1 MIVDL
6 KLKNPLNNGARHG
19 IYREAE
25 NAKAVMTIIHGF
37 GEHSGR
43 YHHMMDYL
51 AGKGVSTLAVDLT
64 GHGRSEGKQGVCL
77 DYEFMRADVDLALLE
92 TRQRFPDI
100 PHILYGHSMGGALV
114 MNYTLKREPENLA
127 GVISSA
133 PLLRLPKPVPGVL
146 SAAVKLLRKIAPGM
160 TMGQPLKVEVIS
172 SQSVEQEKYK
182 SDPHN
187 HGRLGVGLAQDM
199 VEGGEWI
206 LENASAWKLPLLL
219 MHSRDDQLTAFDGSE
234 DFSKTA
240 QNCTFIPYENCEHEM
255 HNDVVRDDVYS
266 RMSHFIEQKL

>member
-6 KLKNPLNNGARHG
+6 KLKNPLNNDARHG

-25 NAKAVMTIIHGF
+25 NPKAVMTIIHGF

-43 YHHMMDYL
+43 YHHMMDYF
-51 AGKGVSTLAVDLT
+51 AGKGVSTLAIDLT
-64 GHGRSEGKQGVCL
+64 GHGRSEGKHGVCL

-146 SAAVKLLRKIAPGM
+146 SAAVKLLRK
-160 TMGQPLKVEVIS
+160 T
-172 SQSVEQEKYK
+172 
-182 SDPHN
+182 HN

-199 VEGGEWI
+199 VEGGEGI

-219 MHSRDDQLTAFDGSE
+219 MHSRDDQLTAFNGSE